1 MFMGVALLA
10 TVWTTN
16 RAVQDAS
23 STLVRGQSTILFDAV
38 RTRLYAA
45 GSDGPDAADLSATL
59 AALSP
64 HGLRWLALL
73 DDQGNPTSQ
82 AGAPAVAIAPGA
94 LLGLEPGVPS
104 DAGGRARVVFRRPD
118 RLPKDA
124 KNAKDT
130 KDAKDDSA
138 RARAE
143 GRSRGPAP
151 LAIEFEPTSARELL
165 AAGRRTLTLGAL
177 AAGGFLAIG
186 LWLVRWFLKHEQLER
201 HFEQERRLAGLG
213 RMSAVLAH
221 EIRNPLAS
229 LKGNAQLLARGL
241 PQGEPQRAKAD
252 LLVSEVL
259 RLETLTNDL
268 LDFARSGELQI
279 SDVDPS
285 ALVREAAQRVGA
297 GGAVVTVLTDDAP
310 ASWPLDA
317 ARMQQVLSNLLQNA
331 AQASDQPVTARVAR
345 DRAGLLFEVSDR
357 GPGIKDEDVQRV
369 FEPFF
374 TRRIHGT
381 GLGLAV
387 CKRLVD
393 LHGGTISASS
403 AAHGGAIFT
412 VRIPRSNEGGT
423 G

>member
-1 MFMGVALLA
+1 LILAVMFMGVALLA

-23 STLVRGQSTILFDAV
+23 STLVRGQSTILFDAI
-38 RTRLYAA
+38 RTRLSVA
-45 GSDGPDAADLSATL
+45 GPDGPGPAALNATL

-73 DDQGNPTSQ
+73 DVHGTPTSQ
-82 AGAPAVAIAPGA
+82 AGSPAVAITAGM
-94 LLGLEPGVPS
+94 LFELEPGVPR
-104 DAGGRARVVFRRPD
+104 DAGGRALVVFRRPD
-118 RLPKDA
+118 RTPKDTTA
-124 KNAKDT
+124 AN
-130 KDAKDDSA
+130 DARPEA
-138 RARAE
+138 R
-143 GRSRGPAP
+143 GRGPAP

-165 AAGRRTLTLGAL
+165 AAGRRTLSLGAL
-177 AAGGFLAIG
+177 AAGAFLVIG
-186 LWLVRWFLKHEQLER
+186 LWLVRWFLKREQLER
-201 HFEQERRLAGLG
+201 HLEQERRLAGLG

-229 LKGNAQLLARGL
+229 LKGNAQLLARAL
-241 PQGEPQRAKAD
+241 VPGEPQRTKAD

-285 ALVREAAQRVGA
+285 ALVREAAQRVSASGA
-297 GGAVVTVLTDDAP
+297 AVTVLTEDAP

-317 ARMQQVLSNLLQNA
+317 ARIQQVLSNLLQNA
-331 AQASDQPVTARVAR
+331 VQASDQPVTARVAR
-345 DRAGLLFEVSDR
+345 EPAGLVFEVSDR
-357 GPGIKDEDVQRV
+357 GPGIKDEDVPRV

-403 AAHGGAIFT
+403 AAHGGATFT
-412 VRIPRSNEGGT
+412 VRIPRSNEDRT